1 MVASFGMKPKTT
13 NQFLKMAYREEL
25 MSYKTH
31 LLGGTA
37 IAVSLFTASASFA
50 GSHSDV
56 CNTLTPIGDLGS
68 FSGEVITIAGSI
80 TGGQDEEMLLNTISC
95 FEKAT
100 GAKVEYSGSRDFAA
114 LIVADLR
121 SNNAPNIAIFPQPGL
136 AGDMAKEGHLVPLG
150 DATAS
155 WMAENYGAG
164 QSWVDLGTYADANG
178 NKNMYGFAFK
188 MDLKS
193 LVWYSP
199 EQFEDNGYEI
209 PTTMEDLIALSDQMV
224 ADGNTPWCIGVES
237 GNATGWTAT
246 DWMEDLM
253 LRTTSPENYDR
264 WVSNDLPFNSPEVL
278 NAMEVYGQFSR
289 NDDYVAG
296 GAASVATTFFG
307 DAPKGLFTSPASCMM
322 HRQASFIPAFFPKKG
337 EEVANGEADFFYFPP
352 YASKDL
358 GNPVLGAGTLWTMT
372 KDSPATR
379 AFFEFMKEPS
389 AHEAWM
395 SQGTFL
401 TAHKGVNLDA
411 YATPALRKQGEILA
425 NATTF
430 RFDAS
435 DLMPGAIGAGAFWSE
450 MTAFA
455 NGQDAKTTAD
465 NIQAAWDA
473 IK

>member
-1 MVASFGMKPKTT
+1 MPF
-13 NQFLKMAYREEL
+13 Y
-25 MSYKTH
+25 
-31 LLGGTA
+31 
-37 IAVSLFTASASFA
+37 
-50 GSHSDV
+50 
-56 CNTLTPIGDLGS
+56 
-68 FSGEVITIAGSI
+68 
-80 TGGQDEEMLLNTISC
+80 
-95 FEKAT
+95 
-100 GAKVEYSGSRDFAA
+100 
-114 LIVADLR
+114 
-121 SNNAPNIAIFPQPGL
+121 
-136 AGDMAKEGHLVPLG
+136 
-150 DATAS
+150 
-155 WMAENYGAG
+155 
-164 QSWVDLGTYADANG
+164 
-178 NKNMYGFAFK
+178 
-188 MDLKS
+188 
-193 LVWYSP
+193 
-199 EQFEDNGYEI
+199 YEI
-209 PTTMEDLIALSDQMV
+209 PSTMEELIALSDQMV

-296 GAASVATTFFG
+296 GASSVATTFFG
-307 DAPKGLFTSPASCMM
+307 DAPKGLSSSPASCLM

-352 YASKDL
+352 YASANL
-358 GNPVLGAGTLWTMT
+358 GNPVLGAGTLWTMA

-379 AFFEFMKEPS
+379 AFFQYMTEAS

-401 TAHKGVNLDA
+401 TAHKGANLDA
-411 YATPALRKQGEILA
+411 YATPALRKQGEILS

-455 NGQDAKTTAD
+455 NGQDAKTTGD

>member
-1 MVASFGMKPKTT
+1 MPESTSLISF
-13 NQFLKMAYREEL
+13 N
-25 MSYKTH
+25 
-31 LLGGTA
+31 
-37 IAVSLFTASASFA
+37 
-50 GSHSDV
+50 
-56 CNTLTPIGDLGS
+56 
-68 FSGEVITIAGSI
+68 
-80 TGGQDEEMLLNTISC
+80 
-95 FEKAT
+95 
-100 GAKVEYSGSRDFAA
+100 
-114 LIVADLR
+114 DLR
-121 SNNAPNIAIFPQPGL
+121 PKFG
-136 AGDMAKEGHLVPLG
+136 VPLG

-401 TAHKGVNLDA
+401 TAHKGVNL
-411 YATPALRKQGEILA
+411 ATTRMLLALLGCWLAKLLWLPLVWTCPTCRSLLTALRTRFFPMTPSLLA
-425 NATTF
+425 STLLSIAARLVALAPSVTPTT
-430 RFDAS
+430 
-435 DLMPGAIGAGAFWSE
+435 
-450 MTAFA
+450 
-455 NGQDAKTTAD
+455 
-465 NIQAAWDA
+465 
-473 IK
+473 

>member
-1 MVASFGMKPKTT
+1 MSFTRKLFGAAAIAAVASFGM
-13 NQFLKMAYREEL
+13 N
-25 MSYKTH
+25 
-31 LLGGTA
+31 
-37 IAVSLFTASASFA
+37 SAA
-50 GSHSDV
+50 KADV
-56 CNTLTPIGDLGS
+56 CDTPSSMGDMGS
-68 FSGEVITIAGSI
+68 FEGEVITIAGSMQ
-80 TGGQDEEMLLNTISC
+80 GKDEANLLATVSC

-100 GAKVEYSGSRDFAA
+100 GAVVKYSGSRDFAA
-114 LIVADLR
+114 LIVADMQ

-136 AGDMAKEGHLVPLG
+136 AGDMAAEGYLSPLG
-150 DATAS
+150 DELAD
-155 WMAENYGAG
+155 WMTNNYGAG
-164 QSWVDLGTYADANG
+164 SSWVDLGTYTGADGSDAF
-178 NKNMYGFAFK
+178 YGFAFK
-188 MDLKS
+188 QDLKS

-209 PTTMEDLIALSDQMV
+209 PSTMEELIALSDQMV

-253 LRTTSPENYDR
+253 LRTASPEKYDQ
-264 WVSNDLPFNSPEVL
+264 WVSNELPFNSPEVL
-278 NAMEVYGQFSR
+278 NAMEIYGQFSR

-296 GAASVATTFFG
+296 GAAAVATTFFG
-307 DAPKGLFTSPASCMM
+307 DAPKGLFTSPAQCMM
-322 HRQASFIPAFFPKKG
+322 HRQASFIPAFFPKEG
-337 EEVANGEADFFYFPP
+337 AEVAAGEADFFYFPP
-352 YASKDL
+352 FETANL
-358 GNPVLGAGTLWTMT
+358 GNPVLGAGTLYTIS

-379 AFFEFMKEPS
+379 AFFQYLTEAK
-389 AHEAWM
+389 AHEVWM
-395 SQGTFL
+395 SQGAFL
-401 TAHKGVNLDA
+401 TAHKGADLSA
-411 YATPALRKQGEILA
+411 YASDAQRKQGQILV

>member
-1 MVASFGMKPKTT
+1 MSKLGKIFSAATVLTAGMIAT
-13 NQFLKMAYREEL
+13 
-25 MSYKTH
+25 S
-31 LLGGTA
+31 A
-37 IAVSLFTASASFA
+37 IAGACDTPSALSGDFDKFKDEVVTIM
-50 GSHSDV
+50 GSMQ
-56 CNTLTPIGDLGS
+56 GK
-68 FSGEVITIAGSI
+68 
-80 TGGQDEEMLLNTISC
+80 DEENLRAMASC
-95 FEKAT
+95 FEEVT
-100 GAKVEYSGSRDFAA
+100 GAVIKYSGSRDFAA

-136 AGDMAKEGHLVPLG
+136 AGDMAKEGHLIPLG
-150 DATAS
+150 QDAAS

-164 QSWVDLGTYADANG
+164 QSWVELGTYADAKG
-178 NKNMYGFAFK
+178 EKHFYGFAFK
-188 MDLKS
+188 QDLKS

-199 EQFEDNGYEI
+199 EQFDDNGYEI
-209 PTTMEDLIALSDQMV
+209 PQTMEELIALSDQMV

-246 DWMEDLM
+246 DWMEDIM
-253 LRTTSPENYDR
+253 LRTTSPANYDR
-264 WVSNDLPFNSPEVL
+264 WVSNDLAFNSPEVI
-278 NAMEVYGQFSR
+278 NAMEMYGSFSR

-307 DAPKGLFTSPASCMM
+307 DAPKGLFSSPASCMM

-337 EEVANGEADFFYFPP
+337 EEVVNGEADFFYFPP
-352 YASKDL
+352 FASQNL
-358 GNPVLGAGTLWTMT
+358 GRPVLGAGTLYTMT
-372 KDSPATR
+372 KESAATR
-379 AFFEFMKEPS
+379 AFFDYLQEAK

-395 SQGTFL
+395 SQGAFL
-401 TAHKGVNLDA
+401 TAHKGASPAA
-411 YATPALRKQGEILA
+411 YASEAQRKQGEILTT
-425 NATTF
+425 ATTF

>member
-1 MVASFGMKPKTT
+1 MKSQLLRASF
-13 NQFLKMAYREEL
+13 
-25 MSYKTH
+25 
-31 LLGGTA
+31 LLG
-37 IAVSLFTASASFA
+37 FASFA
-50 GSHSDV
+50 GSAIADV
-56 CNTLTPIGDLGS
+56 CDTPSTLGELGK
-68 FSGEVITIAGSI
+68 FEGEEITIMGSME
-80 TGGQDEEMLLNTISC
+80 GKDEEMLTNTVSC
-95 FEKAT
+95 FEKST
-100 GAKVEYSGSRDFAA
+100 GAVVKYSGSRDFAA

-136 AGDMAKEGHLVPLG
+136 AADMAKEGHLTPIG
-150 DATAS
+150 QESAD

-164 QSWVDLGTYADANG
+164 PSWVALGTYADADG
-178 NKNMYGFAFK
+178 NESFYGFPFK
-188 MDLKS
+188 KDLKS

-209 PTTMEDLIALSDQMV
+209 PDTMEGLIELSDQMV
-224 ADGNTPWCIGVES
+224 EDGNTPWCIGVES

-253 LRTTSPENYDR
+253 LRTTTPENYDR

-296 GAASVATTFFG
+296 GASSVATTFFG
-307 DAPKGLFTSPASCMM
+307 DAPKGLFSSPASCMM

-352 YASKDL
+352 FEAETEL
-358 GNPVLGAGTLWTMT
+358 GNPVLGAGTIWTMT

-379 AFFEFMKEPS
+379 AFFEFMKEAS

-395 SQGTFL
+395 QQGTFL
-401 TAHKGVNLDA
+401 TAHKSASLDA
-411 YATPALRKQGEILA
+411 YATPALRKQGEILTS
-425 NATTF
+425 ATTF

-465 NIQAAWDA
+465 NIQSAWDA

>member
-1 MVASFGMKPKTT
+1 MSFSNKFLSGAAVVALSM
-13 NQFLKMAYREEL
+13 
-25 MSYKTH
+25 
-31 LLGGTA
+31 
-37 IAVSLFTASASFA
+37 SFA
-50 GSHSDV
+50 GMAQADA
-56 CNTLTPIGDLGS
+56 CDTPSKLGDLGN
-68 FSGEVITIAGSI
+68 FAGEVITIAGSME
-80 TGGQDEEMLLNTISC
+80 GKDEEMLLNTVSC

-100 GAKVEYSGSRDFAA
+100 GAVVQYSGSRDFAA
-114 LIVADLR
+114 LVVADLR

-136 AGDMAKEGHLVPLG
+136 AADMAKEGHLVPLG
-150 DATAS
+150 DDLAN
-155 WMAENYGAG
+155 WMSDNYGAG
-164 QSWVDLGTYADANG
+164 SSWVDLGTYADADG
-178 NKNMYGFAFK
+178 KEDFYGFAFK

-209 PTTMEDLIALSDQMV
+209 PATMEELIALSDQMV

-296 GAASVATTFFG
+296 GASSVATTFFG
-307 DAPKGLFTSPASCMM
+307 DAPKGLFSSPASCLM

-352 YASKDL
+352 YASANL
-358 GNPVLGAGTLWTMT
+358 GNPVLGAGTLWTMA

-379 AFFEFMKEPS
+379 AFFQYMTEAS

-401 TAHKGVNLDA
+401 TAHIGADLNA
-411 YATPALRKQGEILA
+411 YATPALRKQGEILS

-455 NGQDAKTTAD
+455 NGQDAKTTGD

>member
-1 MVASFGMKPKTT
+1 
-13 NQFLKMAYREEL
+13 
-25 MSYKTH
+25 
-31 LLGGTA
+31 
-37 IAVSLFTASASFA
+37 
-50 GSHSDV
+50 
-56 CNTLTPIGDLGS
+56 
-68 FSGEVITIAGSI
+68 
-80 TGGQDEEMLLNTISC
+80 
-95 FEKAT
+95 
-100 GAKVEYSGSRDFAA
+100 
-114 LIVADLR
+114 
-121 SNNAPNIAIFPQPGL
+121 
-136 AGDMAKEGHLVPLG
+136 MAKEGHLTPIG
-150 DATAS
+150 QESAD

-164 QSWVDLGTYADANG
+164 PSWVALGTYADKDG
-178 NKNMYGFAFK
+178 KEDFYGFPFK

-209 PTTMEDLIALSDQMV
+209 PDTMEGLIALSDQMV
-224 ADGNTPWCIGVES
+224 EDGNTPWCIGVES

-278 NAMEVYGQFSR
+278 NAMEVYGKFSR

-296 GAASVATTFFG
+296 GASSVATTFFG
-307 DAPKGLFTSPASCMM
+307 DAPKGLFSSPASCMM
-322 HRQASFIPAFFPKKG
+322 HRQASFIPAFFPNKG

-352 YASKDL
+352 YADSDL

-379 AFFEFMKEPS
+379 AFFEYMKEAS

-395 SQGTFL
+395 QQGTFL
-401 TAHKGVNLDA
+401 TAHKGADLSA
-411 YATPALRKQGEILA
+411 YATPALRKQGEILSS
-425 NATTF
+425 ATTF

-465 NIQAAWDA
+465 NIQSAWDA

>member
-1 MVASFGMKPKTT
+1 MTYKNKLLVSVAALGTSLIASGA
-13 NQFLKMAYREEL
+13 MA
-25 MSYKTH
+25 
-31 LLGGTA
+31 
-37 IAVSLFTASASFA
+37 
-50 GSHSDV
+50 DV
-56 CNTLTPIGDLGS
+56 CDTPNALSGDLGS
-68 FSGEVITIAGSI
+68 FDGEVVTVMGSMQ
-80 TGGQDEEMLLNTISC
+80 GRDEENLLAMASC
-95 FEKAT
+95 FEQAT
-100 GAKVEYSGSRDFAA
+100 GAVVKYSGSRDFAA

-150 DATAS
+150 GGSAE
-155 WMAENYGAG
+155 WMAANYGAG
-164 QSWVDLGTYADANG
+164 QSWVDLGTYADASG
-178 NKNMYGFAFK
+178 AKDFYGFAFK
-188 MDLKS
+188 QDLKS

-199 EQFEDNGYEI
+199 EQFEDNGYDI

-253 LRTTSPENYDR
+253 LRTTTPENYDR
-264 WVSNDLPFNSPEVL
+264 WVSNDLAFNSAEVL
-278 NAMEVYGQFSR
+278 KAMEVYGQFSR

-296 GAASVATTFFG
+296 GASSVATTFFG
-307 DAPKGLFTSPASCMM
+307 DAPKGLFSSPAACMM
-322 HRQASFIPAFFPKKG
+322 HRQASFIPAFFPKEG
-337 EEVANGEADFFYFPP
+337 EEVSNGEADFFYFPP
-352 YASKDL
+352 FASMDL

-372 KDSPATR
+372 KESDATK
-379 AFFEFMKEPS
+379 AFFEYLKEAK
-389 AHEAWM
+389 AHEVWM
-395 SQGTFL
+395 GQGSFL
-401 TAHKGVNLDA
+401 TAHKGASLDA
-411 YATPALRKQGEILA
+411 YASDAQRKQGEILTS
-425 NATTF
+425 ATTF

-455 NGQDAKTTAD
+455 NGQDAQTTAD